1 MAANTFCI
9 VMLYFFAGLIPI
21 VGIIRT
27 LSDTN
32 LAVDAE
38 LLVSVNAKLMVV
50 FIDGLK
56 QQDGFP
62 SLRFAK
68 KVILATKTSDG
79 FWCFSHLE

>member
-9 VMLYFFAGLIPI
+9 VVLNLFTGFIPI

-27 LSDTN
+27 LSDAN
-32 LAVDAE
+32 LAIDAK

-62 SLRFAK
+62 SLRFCQK
-68 KVILATKTSDG
+68 SNLRD
-79 FWCFSHLE
+79 